1 MLVGRDFIQTR
12 MPAISGVPTHVVGN
26 VGTRGATLRR
36 LEEIRCPMTTFD
48 RCSLPQ
54 QPASY

>member
-48 RCSLPQ
+48 R
-54 QPASY
+54 